1 MTDGTMNTRTTDGV
15 AEWIDELRER
25 GVTNKHLVDCFLY
38 QTPVVVM
45 ELLDRNELSPR
56 FFQVED
62 TNKEFY

>member
-1 MTDGTMNTRTTDGV
+1 MTERTISTRTSDGV

-38 QTPVVVM
+38 QTPEVVM
-45 ELLDRNELSPR
+45 ELLDNNELSPR
-56 FFQVED
+56 FFDVED

>member
-1 MTDGTMNTRTTDGV
+1 MTERTISTRTSDGV
-15 AEWIDELRER
+15 AEWIDELREM

-38 QTPVVVM
+38 QTPEVVM
-45 ELLDRNELSPR
+45 ELLDRSELSPR